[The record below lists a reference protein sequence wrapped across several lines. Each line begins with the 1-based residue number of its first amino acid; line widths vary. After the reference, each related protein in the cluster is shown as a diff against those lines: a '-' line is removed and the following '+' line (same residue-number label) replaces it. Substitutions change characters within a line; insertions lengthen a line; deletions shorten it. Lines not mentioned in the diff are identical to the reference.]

1 METFKFHHSQQLH
14 QEMEKRT
21 TSVTNLRLSIS
32 KTTTTTKNAVF
43 YYYGRYSLFSLFIF
57 ISCVT
62 TSPPLQ
68 RVFTFEMENTN
79 TQQIW
84 NTRRSCGTLPHV
96 TCMDM
101 VYTHTHTQSRWRDD
115 VASLFCRTRMTR
127 LPKPISLTAYSY
139 DHKNKLNCQHT
150 HRPPFLSQ
158 AIWSKTKQERL
169 GWQDST
175 NSLIGIHI
183 SQIYWLYESVSIL
196 LPTISSG
203 SLDEPER
210 E

>member
-1 METFKFHHSQQLH
+1 M
-14 QEMEKRT
+14 
-21 TSVTNLRLSIS
+21 TNLRLSIS
-32 KTTTTTKNAVF
+32 KTTTTTKNAVFF

-84 NTRRSCGTLPHV
+84 NTRRSCGTLPPHV

-101 VYTHTHTQSRWRDD
+101 VYTHTHKQSRWRDD

-150 HRPPFLSQ
+150 NTDPLFMSSHL
-158 AIWSKTKQERL
+158 IKNKTGTVGLTRQHQQPHWYTYLKSTDCTNPWACYYQQFRL
-169 GWQDST
+169 
-175 NSLIGIHI
+175 
-183 SQIYWLYESVSIL
+183 EA
-196 LPTISSG
+196 
-203 SLDEPER
+203 
-210 E
+210 